1 MRQREDDM
9 VMVTGQEPR
18 VLEGQPALGLEV
30 RALRTGPVPTGVIPD
45 AGHMTVRTRLHMS
58 TEGSS
63 PALHE
68 GMRGSPDV
76 TRQRMRLLV
85 GQIRIFEDGLERHE
99 AHQCL
104 RTREGSILGLF

>member
-1 MRQREDDM
+1 
-9 VMVTGQEPR
+9 
-18 VLEGQPALGLEV
+18 
-30 RALRTGPVPTGVIPD
+30 
-45 AGHMTVRTRLHMS
+45 MS

-104 RTREGSILGLF
+104 RTREGSNLGLFILEYHANHPRDKRLVQQPFNRNFFLDKSLWATIFPDKMLSQGFIRNFFRHNNR